1 MTKEEL
7 IDYINCGH
15 EIEFRYEDIWYGINY
30 TEVYRKGNFFI
41 SFYEANKE
49 LSEHLV
55 KTVEALVNIKY
66 NGVTVMEMLESLG
79 DEEDAEKRGVLV
91 IY

>member
-7 IDYINCGH
+7 VNYIDCGH
-15 EIEFRYEDIWYGINY
+15 EIEFQYNGIWFGINY
-30 TEVYRKGNFFI
+30 EKVHNRNGIFLD
-41 SFYEANKE
+41 FYEHNKE
-49 LSEHLV
+49 SSEHLV

-66 NGVTVMEMLESLG
+66 TGVTVMEMLESLG